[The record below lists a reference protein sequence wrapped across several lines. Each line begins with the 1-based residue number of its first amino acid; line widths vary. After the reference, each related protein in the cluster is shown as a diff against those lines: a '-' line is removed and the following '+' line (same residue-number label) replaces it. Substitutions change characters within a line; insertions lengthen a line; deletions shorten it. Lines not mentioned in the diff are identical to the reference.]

1 MSNHTVSPSEPIPIH
16 PVRYDATLNVATG
29 IITFTRNDESG
40 RLSLEEVENYCSP
53 ELWMNVKYKE
63 D

>member
-1 MSNHTVSPSEPIPIH
+1 MNRPMPSPSEPRPIK
-16 PVRYDATLNVATG
+16 PIRYDATLNVATG
-29 IITFTRNDESG
+29 IVTFTRNDESG

-53 ELWMNVKYKE
+53 ELWMNVKYTE

>member
-1 MSNHTVSPSEPIPIH
+1 MDRPMPSPSEPRSIKSP
-16 PVRYDATLNVATG
+16 RYDATLNVATG
-29 IITFTRNDESG
+29 IVTFTRNDESG

-53 ELWMNVKYKE
+53 ELWMNVKYTE